1 MVVSERNYLPGGP
14 SNRLVKEVRRTL
26 WLNFQCRP
34 GRDSDSWYRT
44 WKWAAAVCNR
54 CDSFNRVYGI
64 NQRSKPWP
72 TSNEI
77 ATQYMLI
84 CMAEAHKYFGVRIHR
99 RATEC
104 LENDE
109 ASQFVRFLTDVFKTV

>member
-1 MVVSERNYLPGGP
+1 MAESERNYLPGGP

-26 WLNFQCRP
+26 WTKFQCRP
-34 GRDSDSWYRT
+34 GRYSDTWYRT

-64 NQRSKPWP
+64 KQRSKPWP
-72 TSNEI
+72 SSTEI

-84 CMAEAHKYFGVRIHR
+84 CMAEAHKHYGVRVHR
-99 RATEC
+99 RASEC

-109 ASQFVRFLTDVFKTV
+109 ASQFVRFLTDVFETV